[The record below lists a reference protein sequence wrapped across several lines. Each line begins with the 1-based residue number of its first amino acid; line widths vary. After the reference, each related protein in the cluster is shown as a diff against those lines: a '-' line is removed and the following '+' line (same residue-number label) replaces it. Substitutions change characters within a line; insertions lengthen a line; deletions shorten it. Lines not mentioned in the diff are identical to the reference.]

1 MEQVQPTR
9 TNLLVKRAQIDLA
22 QQGAELLGR
31 KKDALLQEFFVRV
44 GETYR
49 LRMQLAERIHAET
62 TAAVVAEAVE
72 GRQAIE
78 SAAAAANTDFQL
90 NVLERNFW
98 GVKVLELEHTFR
110 PRDVLTRPYSPR
122 RADLSVDEVADGFE
136 HLVLVMLELAPR
148 ELWLK
153 NVGEEI
159 KKTNRKI
166 NALEQQLIP
175 RLRAQAQAIA
185 QALEER
191 ARDDRFRLKR
201 LKKKKENAAREV
213 ARHRTG

>member
-1 MEQVQPTR
+1 MCSP
-9 TNLLVKRAQIDLA
+9 
-22 QQGAELLGR
+22 
-31 KKDALLQEFFVRV
+31 
-44 GETYR
+44 
-49 LRMQLAERIHAET
+49 
-62 TAAVVAEAVE
+62 
-72 GRQAIE
+72 
-78 SAAAAANTDFQL
+78 
-90 NVLERNFW
+90 
-98 GVKVLELEHTFR
+98 
-110 PRDVLTRPYSPR
+110 RPYSPR
-122 RADLSVDEVADGFE
+122 STELSLDEVADGFE
-136 HLVLVMLELAPR
+136 HLVLNMLDLAPR

-175 RLRAQAQAIA
+175 RLRAQARAIA